1 MTDLDSEAQSP
12 SPPQPN
18 PPGLPGTSAPWTPAP
33 SALFPPTVPVL
44 TEMSRTDSG
53 RAWLA
58 GLPALVEKVRARWQ
72 LRLGA
77 PFHGGSCSWVAPA
90 ERADG
95 SRAVLK
101 LTWPHPEARTEG
113 TALSLWN
120 GDSAVRV
127 HEQDAEHFA
136 LLLERVEPG
145 DELGRADHLPAED
158 RLLSAAEVLRR
169 LWSADA
175 AKAAALGIDALA
187 DTTAGWARVA
197 ERQAARQWPAELDA
211 GLYRLAERLFRA
223 LPPTADRTVV
233 LHGDFNPGNL
243 LSARRAPWLA
253 IDAKPMTGDAAFDPW
268 PLLEQIDDPFAHP
281 DPHRVLRH
289 RTALLADAV
298 GEDVDRIRA
307 WAVAR
312 HVEYALWSVDED
324 ADLHHSITL
333 MRQARVLADV
343 AAL

>member
-1 MTDLDSEAQSP
+1 
-12 SPPQPN
+12 
-18 PPGLPGTSAPWTPAP
+18 
-33 SALFPPTVPVL
+33 
-44 TEMSRTDSG
+44 MSRTDSG
-53 RAWLA
+53 RAWLS
-58 GLPALVEKVRARWQ
+58 GLPALVEKMRTRWR

-77 PFHGGSCSWVAPA
+77 PFHGGSCSWAAPA
-90 ERADG
+90 ARADG

-120 GDSAVRV
+120 GDGAVRV
-127 HEQDAEHFA
+127 HEQDTEHYA

-145 DELGRADHLPAED
+145 AELGRSDHLPAED

-175 AKAAALGIDALA
+175 AKAAELGIDALA
-187 DTTAGWARVA
+187 DITDGWARVA
-197 ERQAARQWPAELDA
+197 ARQASRTWPAALDA
-211 GLYRLAERLFRA
+211 GLFRLAERLFRA
-223 LPPTADRTVV
+223 LPSTAARTVV

-243 LSARRAPWLA
+243 LSAPLPARRTPWLA
-253 IDAKPMTGDAAFDPW
+253 IDPKPMTGDPAFDPW
-268 PLLEQIDDPFAHP
+268 PLLEQVDDPFAHP

-289 RTALLADAV
+289 RTALFADAV
-298 GEDVDRIRA
+298 GEDADRVRA

-324 ADLHHSITL
+324 ADLRHSITL